1 MNTSLSPRIR
11 FIQIFRN
18 SERPTFLY
26 AKQFAL
32 LHYIYFECSKRRM
45 IFQRKFVQRRKY
57 IFSNSMRER
66 FVFLFFSFFSFITW
80 KHLRFWTN
88 ERHRH
93 KSQKGRRHMVS
104 HRYGDVASIVYLHNT
119 KAVPGSHRER
129 HTYKHISQRWLN
141 ANGPLDNI
149 YHHSLRNPLEE
160 WLWSVRLDHVWKK
173 QQNGKRTDNA
183 EDIVLT
189 IESDL
194 ATLREKIHESVT
206 REKNYR
212 RTLAMLL
219 FLAKN

>member
-1 MNTSLSPRIR
+1 
-11 FIQIFRN
+11 
-18 SERPTFLY
+18 
-26 AKQFAL
+26 
-32 LHYIYFECSKRRM
+32 M

-57 IFSNSMRER
+57 IFGNGMCER
-66 FVFLFFSFFSFITW
+66 FVFLFFFSFFFFYYMETLALLD
-80 KHLRFWTN
+80 H

-104 HRYGDVASIVYLHNT
+104 HRYGDVTSIVCLHNT

-160 WLWSVRLDHVWKK
+160 WLWSIRLDHVWKK
-173 QQNGKRTDNA
+173 QQNGKRMDNA

-189 IESDL
+189 IESNL

-206 REKNYR
+206 RGKNYR

>member
-1 MNTSLSPRIR
+1 MQDNLHHYTIYILNVASEEWY
-11 FIQIFRN
+11 FRGYSSSVEN
-18 SERPTFLY
+18 ISS
-26 AKQFAL
+26 AMA
-32 LHYIYFECSKRRM
+32 CAS
-45 IFQRKFVQRRKY
+45 V
-57 IFSNSMRER
+57 
-66 FVFLFFSFFSFITW
+66 LFFFFLFFSFITW

-104 HRYGDVASIVYLHNT
+104 HRYGDVTSIVYLHNT

-189 IESDL
+189 IQSNL